1 MPGTPQALV
10 QMRDSMNTA
19 GSTRSASNTQLT
31 DDDAVRVVVRIR
43 PMNDNEKG
51 REEACV
57 LEAQAGAKS
66 LQVRTSGRESM
77 KQYAFSKWGWWWLFF
92 WRGGVGGGGGG
103 VVLVEVSVLGKY
115 WWNMG
120 DKGVLAHSLL
130 LFLFLFCPDMVSGPT
145 TTQKQFFEGCG
156 IRNLLDSALN
166 GYAAT
171 AFAYGQTGSGKT
183 FTIR

>member
-57 LEAQAGAKS
+57 LAAQAGAKS

-77 KQYAFSKWGWWWLFF
+77 KQYAFSELAVVRFF
-92 WRGGVGGGGGG
+92 LGGGGG
-103 VVLVEVSVLGKY
+103 
-115 WWNMG
+115 W
-120 DKGVLAHSLL
+120 
-130 LFLFLFCPDMVSGPT
+130 
-145 TTQKQFFEGCG
+145 FFF
-156 IRNLLDSALN
+156 IYN
-166 GYAAT
+166 
-171 AFAYGQTGSGKT
+171 
-183 FTIR
+183 

>member
-1 MPGTPQALV
+1 MPLNGGGMPGTPQALV

-92 WRGGVGGGGGG
+92 WRGGVVGC
-103 VVLVEVSVLGKY
+103 
-115 WWNMG
+115 WWT
-120 DKGVLAHSLL
+120 
-130 LFLFLFCPDMVSGPT
+130 FLFWESIGGMW
-145 TTQKQFFEGCG
+145 G
-156 IRNLLDSALN
+156 IKGSWLTVCCCSCSYFVQTWSVVPPPRRNNFLTVVESVN
-166 GYAAT
+166 CW
-171 AFAYGQTGSGKT
+171 
-183 FTIR
+183 IRR